1 MSHCRADHLETWW
14 PKTKVISYFLHF
26 CGLARWFFCLSRCQL
41 ESWVTCAA
49 DFSRELS
56 WVWIIWTAP
65 LHCLGPSLLLHTLS
79 QELSSFSTPAQT
91 SFHGSWFLNEQ
102 QQELRPHTIIGQK
115 KWPILGDR
123 RTACMYRA
131 GKDLGGF
138 YSSPMLPKTL
148 VGVIQRPHP
157 SVLPKDGNT

>member
-1 MSHCRADHLETWW
+1 MGW
-14 PKTKVISYFLHF
+14 PGGSS
-26 CGLARWFFCLSRCQL
+26 ASRCQL

-56 WVWIIWTAP
+56 WSLNHMDGS

-91 SFHGSWFLNEQ
+91 SFHGKLVFLNESNSRNSG
-102 QQELRPHTIIGQK
+102 LILLLVK

-131 GKDLGGF
+131 GKDSGDFTAHPILPRPGEVSGSHIHL
-138 YSSPMLPKTL
+138 YSPRMGTPKKAQPLCLAVDL
-148 VGVIQRPHP
+148 VI
-157 SVLPKDGNT
+157 